1 MTVQAPMT
9 GEPMNPTRL
18 AVLAIAPFALAACG
32 GDDPITIE
40 GQWARTSPAMASMGA
55 AYMSISASEG
65 DQLVGVSVP
74 ASVAARAEIHEM
86 VPADMAMNDS
96 MDMSASDDMDHSMD
110 DSIDDE
116 TAMDMGAMVMQ
127 QIMALDLPAGQT
139 VSLEPGGYHVM
150 LIDLAEPLV
159 EGESFEVTL
168 DFAEAEDLIVE
179 VVVRTEA
186 P

>member
-1 MTVQAPMT
+1 
-9 GEPMNPTRL
+9 MNPTRL
-18 AVLAIAPFALAACG
+18 ALLAIAPLVLAACG

-55 AYMSISASEG
+55 AYMDITSSEG

-74 ASVAARAEIHEM
+74 ASIAARAEIHEM
-86 VPADMAMNDS
+86 VPAEVPMDDS
-96 MDMSASDDMDHSMD
+96 MDESMD
-110 DSIDDE
+110 DGE
-116 TAMDMGAMVMQ
+116 MDMGAMVMQ
-127 QIMALDLPAGQT
+127 QIMALDLPAGET

-150 LIDLAEPLV
+150 LIDLAEPLA
-159 EGESFEVTL
+159 EGDTFNVTL
-168 DFAEAEDLIVE
+168 DFAEADDLTVE

>member
-1 MTVQAPMT
+1 
-9 GEPMNPTRL
+9 MNPTHL
-18 AVLAIAPFALAACG
+18 AFLAIAPLVLAACG

-55 AYMSISASEG
+55 AYMDITSSEG

-74 ASVAARAEIHEM
+74 ASIAARAEIHEM
-86 VPADMAMNDS
+86 VPADVPMDDS
-96 MDMSASDDMDHSMD
+96 MDESMEDGEMD
-110 DSIDDE
+110 
-116 TAMDMGAMVMQ
+116 MDMGAMVMQ
-127 QIMALDLPAGQT
+127 QIMALDLPAGET

-150 LIDLAEPLV
+150 LIDLAEPLA
-159 EGESFEVTL
+159 EGDTFNVTL
-168 DFAEAEDLIVE
+168 DFAEADDLTVE

>member
-1 MTVQAPMT
+1 
-9 GEPMNPTRL
+9 MNPTRL
-18 AVLAIAPFALAACG
+18 AVLAIAPFALVSCG

-40 GQWARTSPAMASMGA
+40 GPWARTSPAMASMGA
-55 AYMSISASEG
+55 AYMSISASDG

-86 VPADMAMNDS
+86 VSADTAMNDS
-96 MDMSASDDMDHSMD
+96 MDMSATDDDMDHSMD
-110 DSIDDE
+110 DSNDDDE
-116 TAMDMGAMVMQ
+116 MAMDMGAMVMQ
-127 QIMALDLPAGQT
+127 QIMALDLPAGET
-139 VSLEPGGYHVM
+139 VNLEPGGYHVM

-168 DFAEAEDLIVE
+168 DFAEAEDLTVE

>member
-1 MTVQAPMT
+1 
-9 GEPMNPTRL
+9 MNPTRL
-18 AVLAIAPFALAACG
+18 ALLAIAPLVLAACG

-55 AYMSISASEG
+55 AYMDVTSSEG

-74 ASVAARAEIHEM
+74 ASIAARAEIHEM
-86 VPADMAMNDS
+86 VPADMDHAMDE
-96 MDMSASDDMDHSMD
+96 SMD
-110 DSIDDE
+110 DGEMD
-116 TAMDMGAMVMQ
+116 MDMGAMVMQ
-127 QIMALDLPAGQT
+127 QIMALDLPAGKT

-150 LIDLAEPLV
+150 LIDLAEPLA
-159 EGESFEVTL
+159 EGDTFNVTL
-168 DFAEAEDLIVE
+168 DFAEADDLTVE

>member
-1 MTVQAPMT
+1 
-9 GEPMNPTRL
+9 MNPTRL
-18 AVLAIAPFALAACG
+18 ALLAIAPLALAACG

-55 AYMSISASEG
+55 AYMDITSSEG

-74 ASVAARAEIHEM
+74 ASIAARAEIHEM
-86 VPADMAMNDS
+86 VPADVPMDDS
-96 MDMSASDDMDHSMD
+96 MDESMD
-110 DSIDDE
+110 DGE
-116 TAMDMGAMVMQ
+116 MDMGAMVMQ
-127 QIMALDLPAGQT
+127 QIMALDLPAGET

-150 LIDLAEPLV
+150 LIDLAEPLA
-159 EGESFEVTL
+159 EGDTFNVTL
-168 DFAEAEDLIVE
+168 DFAEADDLTVE

>member
-1 MTVQAPMT
+1 
-9 GEPMNPTRL
+9 MNPTRL
-18 AVLAIAPFALAACG
+18 ALLAIAPLVLAACG

-55 AYMSISASEG
+55 AYMDITSSEG

-74 ASVAARAEIHEM
+74 ASIAARAEIHVM
-86 VPADMAMNDS
+86 VPADVPMDDS
-96 MDMSASDDMDHSMD
+96 MDESMEDGEMD
-110 DSIDDE
+110 
-116 TAMDMGAMVMQ
+116 MDMGAMVMQ
-127 QIMALDLPAGQT
+127 QIMALDLPAGKT

-150 LIDLAEPLV
+150 LIDLAEPLA
-159 EGESFEVTL
+159 EGDTFNVTL
-168 DFAEAEDLIVE
+168 DFAEADDLTVE

>member
-1 MTVQAPMT
+1 
-9 GEPMNPTRL
+9 MNPTRL
-18 AVLAIAPFALAACG
+18 ALLAIAPLVLAACG

-55 AYMSISASEG
+55 AYMDVTSSEG

-74 ASVAARAEIHEM
+74 ASIAARAEIHEM
-86 VPADMAMNDS
+86 VPADMAMDDS
-96 MDMSASDDMDHSMD
+96 MDDGEMD
-110 DSIDDE
+110 
-116 TAMDMGAMVMQ
+116 MDMGAMVMQ
-127 QIMALDLPAGQT
+127 QIMALDLPAGET

-150 LIDLAEPLV
+150 LIDLAEPLD
-159 EGESFEVTL
+159 EGDTFNVTL
-168 DFAEAEDLIVE
+168 DFAEADDLTVE

>member
-1 MTVQAPMT
+1 
-9 GEPMNPTRL
+9 MNPTRL
-18 AVLAIAPFALAACG
+18 ALLAIAPLALAACG

-55 AYMSISASEG
+55 AYMDITSSEG

-74 ASVAARAEIHEM
+74 ASIAARAEIHEM
-86 VPADMAMNDS
+86 VPADVPMDDS
-96 MDMSASDDMDHSMD
+96 MDESMD
-110 DSIDDE
+110 DGEMD
-116 TAMDMGAMVMQ
+116 MDMGAMVMQ
-127 QIMALDLPAGQT
+127 QIMALDLPAGKT

-150 LIDLAEPLV
+150 LIDLAEPLA
-159 EGESFEVTL
+159 EGDTFNVTL
-168 DFAEAEDLIVE
+168 DFAEADDLTVE

>member
-1 MTVQAPMT
+1 
-9 GEPMNPTRL
+9 MNPTRL
-18 AVLAIAPFALAACG
+18 AMLAIGPLALAACG

-55 AYMSISASEG
+55 AYMDIVSSEG

-74 ASVAARAEIHEM
+74 ASIAARAEIHEM
-86 VPADMAMNDS
+86 VPAEMAMGDS
-96 MDMSASDDMDHSMD
+96 MDMGGSEDDMDHSMGDSMD
-110 DSIDDE
+110 DGE
-116 TAMDMGAMVMQ
+116 MDMGAMVMQ
-127 QIMALDLPAGQT
+127 QIMALDLPAGET
-139 VSLEPGGYHVM
+139 VNLEPGGYHVM

-168 DFAEAEDLIVE
+168 DFAEAEDLTVE

>member
-1 MTVQAPMT
+1 
-9 GEPMNPTRL
+9 MNPTRL
-18 AVLAIAPFALAACG
+18 ALLAIAPLVLAACG

-55 AYMSISASEG
+55 AYMDITSSEG

-74 ASVAARAEIHEM
+74 ASIAARAEIHEM
-86 VPADMAMNDS
+86 VPADMDHAMDE
-96 MDMSASDDMDHSMD
+96 SMD
-110 DSIDDE
+110 DGE
-116 TAMDMGAMVMQ
+116 MDLGAMVMQ
-127 QIMALDLPAGQT
+127 QIMALDLPAGET

-150 LIDLAEPLV
+150 LIDLAEPLA
-159 EGESFEVTL
+159 EGDTFNVTL
-168 DFAEAEDLIVE
+168 DFAEADDLTVE

>member
-1 MTVQAPMT
+1 
-9 GEPMNPTRL
+9 MNPTRL
-18 AVLAIAPFALAACG
+18 ALLAIAPLALAACG

-55 AYMSISASEG
+55 AYMDITSSEG

-74 ASVAARAEIHEM
+74 ASIAARAEIHEM
-86 VPADMAMNDS
+86 VPADMAMDDS
-96 MDMSASDDMDHSMD
+96 MDESMD
-110 DSIDDE
+110 DGEMD
-116 TAMDMGAMVMQ
+116 MDMGAMVMQ
-127 QIMALDLPAGQT
+127 QIMALDLPAGET

-150 LIDLAEPLV
+150 LIDLAEPLA
-159 EGESFEVTL
+159 EGDTFNVTL
-168 DFAEAEDLIVE
+168 DFAEADDLTVE

>member
-1 MTVQAPMT
+1 MT
-9 GEPMNPTRL
+9 GELMNPTRL
-18 AVLAIAPFALAACG
+18 AVLAIAPLALAACG

-110 DSIDDE
+110 DSKDDDE
-116 TAMDMGAMVMQ
+116 MAMDMGAMVMQ
-127 QIMALDLPAGQT
+127 QIMALDLPAGQI

>member
-1 MTVQAPMT
+1 
-9 GEPMNPTRL
+9 MNPTRL
-18 AVLAIAPFALAACG
+18 ALLAIAPLVLAACG

-55 AYMSISASEG
+55 AYMDVTSSNG

-74 ASVAARAEIHEM
+74 ASIAARAEIHEM
-86 VPADMAMNDS
+86 VPADVPMDDS
-96 MDMSASDDMDHSMD
+96 MDESMEDGEMD
-110 DSIDDE
+110 
-116 TAMDMGAMVMQ
+116 MDMGAMVMQ
-127 QIMALDLPAGQT
+127 QIMALDLPAGET

-150 LIDLAEPLV
+150 LIDLAEPLA
-159 EGESFEVTL
+159 EGDTFNVTL
-168 DFAEAEDLIVE
+168 DFAEADDLTVE

>member
-1 MTVQAPMT
+1 
-9 GEPMNPTRL
+9 MNPTRL
-18 AVLAIAPFALAACG
+18 ALLAIAPLVLAACG

-55 AYMSISASEG
+55 AYMDITSSEG

-74 ASVAARAEIHEM
+74 ASIAARAEIHEM
-86 VPADMAMNDS
+86 VPADVPMDDS
-96 MDMSASDDMDHSMD
+96 MDESMD
-110 DSIDDE
+110 DGE
-116 TAMDMGAMVMQ
+116 MDMGAMVMQ
-127 QIMALDLPAGQT
+127 QIMALDFPAGET

-150 LIDLAEPLV
+150 LIDLAEPLA
-159 EGESFEVTL
+159 EGDTFNVTL
-168 DFAEAEDLIVE
+168 DFAEADDLTVE

>member
-1 MTVQAPMT
+1 
-9 GEPMNPTRL
+9 MNPTRL

-32 GDDPITIE
+32 GGDPITIE

-86 VPADMAMNDS
+86 VPADM
-96 MDMSASDDMDHSMD
+96 DHSMD
-110 DSIDDE
+110 DSIDDDE

-127 QIMALDLPAGQT
+127 QIMSLDLPAGER
-139 VSLEPGGYHVM
+139 VNLEPGGYHVM
-150 LIDLAEPLV
+150 LIDLAEPLA
-159 EGESFEVTL
+159 EGDTFNLTL
-168 DFAEAEDLIVE
+168 DFAEAEDITIE

>member
-1 MTVQAPMT
+1 
-9 GEPMNPTRL
+9 MNPTRL

-86 VPADMAMNDS
+86 VPADM
-96 MDMSASDDMDHSMD
+96 DHSMD
-110 DSIDDE
+110 DSMDDDE
-116 TAMDMGAMVMQ
+116 MAMDMGAMVMQ

-139 VSLEPGGYHVM
+139 VNLEPGGYHVM

-168 DFAEAEDLIVE
+168 DFAEAEDLTVE

>member
-1 MTVQAPMT
+1 
-9 GEPMNPTRL
+9 MNPTRL
-18 AVLAIAPFALAACG
+18 ALLAIAPLVLAACG

-55 AYMSISASEG
+55 AYMDITSSEG

-74 ASVAARAEIHEM
+74 ASIAARAEIHEM
-86 VPADMAMNDS
+86 VPADVPMDDS
-96 MDMSASDDMDHSMD
+96 MDESMD
-110 DSIDDE
+110 DGE
-116 TAMDMGAMVMQ
+116 MDMGAMVMQ
-127 QIMALDLPAGQT
+127 QIMALDLPAGET

-150 LIDLAEPLV
+150 LIDLAEPLA
-159 EGESFEVTL
+159 EGDTFNVTL
-168 DFAEAEDLIVE
+168 DFAEADDLTVE

>member
-1 MTVQAPMT
+1 
-9 GEPMNPTRL
+9 MNPTRL

-86 VPADMAMNDS
+86 VPADTAMNDS
-96 MDMSASDDMDHSMD
+96 MDMSATDDDMDHSMD
-110 DSIDDE
+110 DDE
-116 TAMDMGAMVMQ
+116 MAMDMGAMVMQ
-127 QIMALDLPAGQT
+127 QIMALDLPAGET
-139 VSLEPGGYHVM
+139 VNLEPGGYHVM

-159 EGESFEVTL
+159 EGDTFNLTL
-168 DFAEAEDLIVE
+168 DFAEADDLTVE

>member
-1 MTVQAPMT
+1 
-9 GEPMNPTRL
+9 MNPTRL
-18 AVLAIAPFALAACG
+18 ALLAIAPLVLAACG

-55 AYMSISASEG
+55 AYMDITSSEG

-74 ASVAARAEIHEM
+74 ASIAARAEIHEM
-86 VPADMAMNDS
+86 VPADMPMDDS
-96 MDMSASDDMDHSMD
+96 MDESMD
-110 DSIDDE
+110 DGEMD
-116 TAMDMGAMVMQ
+116 MDMGAMVMQ
-127 QIMALDLPAGQT
+127 QIMALDLPAGET

-150 LIDLAEPLV
+150 LIDLAEPLA
-159 EGESFEVTL
+159 EGDTFNVTL
-168 DFAEAEDLIVE
+168 DFAEADDLTVE

>member
-1 MTVQAPMT
+1 
-9 GEPMNPTRL
+9 MNPTRL

-86 VPADMAMNDS
+86 VPADAAMNDS
-96 MDMSASDDMDHSMD
+96 MDMSATDDGMDHSMD
-110 DSIDDE
+110 DSMDDDE

-139 VSLEPGGYHVM
+139 VNLEPGGYHVM

-159 EGESFEVTL
+159 EGDTFNLTL
-168 DFAEAEDLIVE
+168 DFAEADDLTVE

>member
-1 MTVQAPMT
+1 
-9 GEPMNPTRL
+9 MNPTRL
-18 AVLAIAPFALAACG
+18 ALLAIAPLVLAACG

-55 AYMSISASEG
+55 AYMDITLSEG

-74 ASVAARAEIHEM
+74 ASIAARAEIHEM
-86 VPADMAMNDS
+86 VPADVPMDDS
-96 MDMSASDDMDHSMD
+96 MDESMD
-110 DSIDDE
+110 DGE
-116 TAMDMGAMVMQ
+116 MDMGAMVMQ
-127 QIMALDLPAGQT
+127 QIMALDLPAGET

-150 LIDLAEPLV
+150 LIDLAEPLA
-159 EGESFEVTL
+159 EGDTFNATL
-168 DFAEAEDLIVE
+168 DFAEADDLTVE

>member
-1 MTVQAPMT
+1 
-9 GEPMNPTRL
+9 MNATRL
-18 AVLAIAPFALAACG
+18 ALLAIAPLALAACG

-55 AYMSISASEG
+55 AYMDITSSEG

-74 ASVAARAEIHEM
+74 ASIAARAEIHEM
-86 VPADMAMNDS
+86 VPADVPMDDS
-96 MDMSASDDMDHSMD
+96 MDESMEDGEMD
-110 DSIDDE
+110 
-116 TAMDMGAMVMQ
+116 MDMGAMVMQ
-127 QIMALDLPAGQT
+127 QIMALDLPAGET

-150 LIDLAEPLV
+150 LIDLAEPLA
-159 EGESFEVTL
+159 EGDTFNVTL
-168 DFAEAEDLIVE
+168 DFAEADDLTVE

>member
-1 MTVQAPMT
+1 
-9 GEPMNPTRL
+9 MNPTHL
-18 AVLAIAPFALAACG
+18 AVLAIASFALAACG

-40 GQWARTSPAMASMGA
+40 DQWARTSPAMASMGA

-86 VPADMAMNDS
+86 VPADM
-96 MDMSASDDMDHSMD
+96 DHSMD
-110 DSIDDE
+110 DSMDDDE
-116 TAMDMGAMVMQ
+116 MAMDMGAMVMQ
-127 QIMALDLPAGQT
+127 QIMALDLPAGET
-139 VSLEPGGYHVM
+139 VNLEPGGYHVM

-168 DFAEAEDLIVE
+168 DFAEAEDLTVE

>member
-1 MTVQAPMT
+1 
-9 GEPMNPTRL
+9 MNPTRL
-18 AVLAIAPFALAACG
+18 ALLAIAPLVLAACG

-55 AYMSISASEG
+55 AYMDITSSEG

-74 ASVAARAEIHEM
+74 ASIAARAEIHEM
-86 VPADMAMNDS
+86 VPADVPMDDS
-96 MDMSASDDMDHSMD
+96 MDESMD
-110 DSIDDE
+110 DGEMD
-116 TAMDMGAMVMQ
+116 MDMGAMVMQ
-127 QIMALDLPAGQT
+127 QIMALDLPAGET

-150 LIDLAEPLV
+150 LIDLAEPLA
-159 EGESFEVTL
+159 EGDTFNVTL
-168 DFAEAEDLIVE
+168 DFAEADDLTVE

>member
-1 MTVQAPMT
+1 
-9 GEPMNPTRL
+9 MNPTRL
-18 AVLAIAPFALAACG
+18 ALLAIAPLVLAACG

-55 AYMSISASEG
+55 AYMDITSSEG

-74 ASVAARAEIHEM
+74 ASIAARAEIHEM
-86 VPADMAMNDS
+86 VPADVPMDDS
-96 MDMSASDDMDHSMD
+96 MDESMEDGEMD
-110 DSIDDE
+110 
-116 TAMDMGAMVMQ
+116 MDMGAMVMQ
-127 QIMALDLPAGQT
+127 QIMVLDLPAGKT

-150 LIDLAEPLV
+150 LIDLAEPLA
-159 EGESFEVTL
+159 EGDTFNVTL
-168 DFAEAEDLIVE
+168 DFAEADDLTVE

>member
-1 MTVQAPMT
+1 
-9 GEPMNPTRL
+9 MNATRL
-18 AVLAIAPFALAACG
+18 ALLAIAPHALAACG

-55 AYMSISASEG
+55 AYMDVTSSEG

-74 ASVAARAEIHEM
+74 ASIAARAEIHEM
-86 VPADMAMNDS
+86 VPADVPMDDS
-96 MDMSASDDMDHSMD
+96 MDESMEDGEMD
-110 DSIDDE
+110 
-116 TAMDMGAMVMQ
+116 MDMGAMVMQ
-127 QIMALDLPAGQT
+127 QIMALDLPAGET

-150 LIDLAEPLV
+150 LIDLAEPLA
-159 EGESFEVTL
+159 EGDTFNVTL
-168 DFAEAEDLIVE
+168 DFAEADDLTVE

>member
-1 MTVQAPMT
+1 
-9 GEPMNPTRL
+9 MNPTRL

-86 VPADMAMNDS
+86 VPADM
-96 MDMSASDDMDHSMD
+96 DHSMD
-110 DSIDDE
+110 DSMDDDE
-116 TAMDMGAMVMQ
+116 MAMDMGAMVMQ
-127 QIMALDLPAGQT
+127 QIMALDLPAGET
-139 VSLEPGGYHVM
+139 VNLEPGGYHVM
-150 LIDLAEPLV
+150 LINLAEPLV

-168 DFAEAEDLIVE
+168 DFAEAEDLTVE
-179 VVVRTEA
+179 VVVRAEA

>member
-1 MTVQAPMT
+1 
-9 GEPMNPTRL
+9 MNPTRL
-18 AVLAIAPFALAACG
+18 AFLAIAPLALAACG

-55 AYMSISASEG
+55 AYMDITSSEG

-74 ASVAARAEIHEM
+74 ASIAARAEIHEM
-86 VPADMAMNDS
+86 VPAEVPMDDS
-96 MDMSASDDMDHSMD
+96 MDESMD
-110 DSIDDE
+110 DGE
-116 TAMDMGAMVMQ
+116 MDMGAMVMQ
-127 QIMALDLPAGQT
+127 QIMALDLPAGET

-150 LIDLAEPLV
+150 LIDLAEPLA
-159 EGESFEVTL
+159 EGDTFNVTL
-168 DFAEAEDLIVE
+168 DFAESDDLTVE